1 MEFQVAKRTDRQP
14 DRHRGT
20 IAPKRSV
27 PPLSPAQLILPLQRS
42 IGNRAVQRVL
52 ESRRI
57 QPKNAGAW
65 PDIRGAA
72 ARGVKGGGTSLPHLE
87 RIAAAFGP
95 GHDLLGVQAHVGGD
109 AGAAARDAGALGYT
123 MGEHVA
129 FAGPPD
135 LKLAAHEAAH
145 VVQQR
150 TGVRLPD
157 GIGRPNDPHERM
169 AEAVSE
175 RVEAG
180 QAAWDLLPRAARA
193 SVPDPASQERL
204 PLIETLRH
212 VLGPRRAP
220 VGPPIQFALV
230 DTLKGMLDIYG
241 PVDYDGLIRAV
252 RAAPV
257 AERQA
262 VLNDAATVSR
272 IRSRFSGV
280 WATSIMSSLLEGS
293 QTWANPPATDFYAY
307 FVTRSATGTP
317 PSFSATMNC
326 WESIMYAAYLAGVLS
341 ASWIK
346 TYYVSA
352 GAIPGTV
359 TDPTPALWAQLGFS
373 TSLPRYDPA
382 ATPPRVPSVGQL
394 VFYLPSGAAIP
405 AHVAVFMGGGEVVSL
420 WTQPA
425 GIRQVQRVPIT
436 SFAGAIYFG
445 NAPW

>member
-1 MEFQVAKRTDRQP
+1 MGFQFAHKTDRQP
-14 DRHRGT
+14 DRHTGT
-20 IAPKRSV
+20 IAPKKSA
-27 PPLSPAQLILPLQRS
+27 PSLSPAQLVLPLQRS
-42 IGNRAVQRVL
+42 IGNRAVLRVL

-57 QPKNAGAW
+57 QPKNASAENEPSIQRKETGAARAW
-65 PDIRGAA
+65 PDIHGTS
-72 ARGVKGGGTSLPHLE
+72 ARRLKGGGTRL
-87 RIAAAFGP
+87 
-95 GHDLLGVQAHVGGD
+95 
-109 AGAAARDAGALGYT
+109 AR
-123 MGEHVA
+123 H
-129 FAGPPD
+129 
-135 LKLAAHEAAH
+135 
-145 VVQQR
+145 
-150 TGVRLPD
+150 
-157 GIGRPNDPHERM
+157 
-169 AEAVSE
+169 
-175 RVEAG
+175 
-180 QAAWDLLPRAARA
+180 
-193 SVPDPASQERL
+193 ERL

-346 TYYVSA
+346 TYYVGA

-436 SFAGAIYFG
+436 SFAGTIYFG